1 VLLMLLNVAGLVTR
15 DQLAGARRYVIVGV
29 FGVAA
34 VITPPDVI
42 SQLLLAGPLLVL
54 FEGSMVLMLLGE
66 RKRAKEAAKAE
77 AEEAAGAEAA
87 EKPVPQF
94 GEVRED

>member
-1 VLLMLLNVAGLVTR
+1 
-15 DQLAGARRYVIVGV
+15 
-29 FGVAA
+29 
-34 VITPPDVI
+34 
-42 SQLLLAGPLLVL
+42 VL